1 MWYTAKNV
9 IATHVKNGPQMAWA
23 LINGVGIPG
32 WIRVAPSSVDG
43 VSNVNMILS
52 AARAHNRLVDVFIVN
67 GQIEQATLC

>member
-9 IATHVKNGPQMAWA
+9 IATHVKNGPKMAWA
-23 LINGVGIPG
+23 IISGMPG
-32 WIRVAPSSVDG
+32 WIRVAPSSADG

-52 AARAHNRLVDVFIVN
+52 AARAHNRLVDVFIIN